1 MAMNIRFSGFGGQGI
16 VLSGYIYGVAAVLD
30 RKKALQ
36 TQSYGS
42 ESRGGG
48 CRSDV
53 IISDEDIYE
62 LAPPRVDVLVALSQA
77 AYDAYLPALKPD
89 GTLIVEDDLVETGE
103 DPPARTFR
111 IKATDIAHK
120 KFGRK
125 IMANMVMLGF
135 IGAILE
141 VVSKESLEQA
151 IVGNVPKGTET
162 ANQQAFEEGYRIG
175 KSESL

>member
-1 MAMNIRFSGFGGQGI
+1 MNIRFSGFGGQGI

-30 RKKALQ
+30 GKKALQ

-53 IISDEDIYE
+53 IISEGDIFE
-62 LAPPRVDVLVALSQA
+62 LAPPQLDVLVALSQA
-77 AYDAYLPALKPD
+77 AYEAYIPALKKD
-89 GTLIVEDDLVETGE
+89 GTLIVEDDLVDTG
-103 DPPARTFR
+103 DGSLHRTFR

-135 IGAILE
+135 ICAILE
-141 VVSKESLEQA
+141 LVSKESLERA
-151 IVGNVPKGTET
+151 ILSNVPKGTE
-162 ANQQAFEEGYRIG
+162 AMNQQAFEEGYRMG
-175 KSESL
+175 KDESA

>member
-1 MAMNIRFSGFGGQGI
+1 MNIRFSGFGGQGI
-16 VLSGYIYGVAAVLD
+16 VLSGYIYGVAAVFD
-30 RKKALQ
+30 GKKALQ

-53 IISDEDIYE
+53 IISEDEIFE
-62 LAPPRVDVLVALSQA
+62 LAPPSLDVLVALSQA
-77 AYDAYLPALKPD
+77 AYDTYLPALKEN
-89 GTLIVEDDLVETGE
+89 GTLILEDDLVDTGNGSGH
-103 DPPARTFR
+103 RTFR

-135 IGAILE
+135 ICAIME
-141 VVSKESLEQA
+141 AVSRESLERA
-151 IVGNVPKGTET
+151 IMDNVPKGTET

-175 KSESL
+175 RGEAR

>member
-1 MAMNIRFSGFGGQGI
+1 MNIRFSGFGGQGI
-16 VLSGYIYGVAAVLD
+16 VLSGYIFGVAAVLD
-30 RKKALQ
+30 GKKALQ

-53 IISDEDIYE
+53 IISDEEIYE
-62 LAPPRVDVLVALSQA
+62 LAPSRLDVLIALSQA
-77 AYDAYLPALKPD
+77 AYDAYLPALKD
-89 GTLIVEDDLVETGE
+89 NGTLILEDDLVVAGNGA
-103 DPPARTFR
+103 PSRTFR

-135 IGAILE
+135 ICAIIPA
-141 VVSKESLEQA
+141 VSRDSLEQA
-151 IVGNVPKGTET
+151 ILSNVPKGTE
-162 ANQQAFEEGYRIG
+162 AMNQQAFEEGYRIG
-175 KSESL
+175 RSESA

>member
-1 MAMNIRFSGFGGQGI
+1 MVSNIRFSGFGGQGI

-30 RKKALQ
+30 GKRALQ

-53 IISDEDIYE
+53 IISDEEIHE
-62 LAPPRVDVLVALSQA
+62 LAPPRLDVLVAMSQA
-77 AYDAYLPALKPD
+77 AYETYSPALKED
-89 GTLIVEDDLVETGE
+89 GILVLEDDLVEAG
-103 DPPARTFR
+103 DGSRDRTFR

-135 IGAILE
+135 ICAIIDA
-141 VVSKESLEQA
+141 VSKESLERA
-151 IVGNVPKGTET
+151 IADNVPEGTE
-162 ANQQAFEEGYRIG
+162 AKNQEAFEEGYRIG
-175 KSESL
+175 RGESG